1 MGHSDMANPGEGVPQ
16 LPHWRRPAFAL
27 VLSGL
32 LHFLILGLPGPP
44 EPEVPAESALELE
57 FELLPE
63 PARDVVEVPAPA
75 EPERPVPE
83 PDVPRPPEPVPEP
96 ATERIADQSV
106 EPTTSVRDE
115 VAREPLPETPVSEPV
130 LSDEEPVSEAAPV
143 LKDPE
148 LVTRLLAA
156 PLERDP
162 PPGPFDRPEPS
173 DPVSVDFRFP
183 ERESMISML
192 SPALPDLPFADPG
205 LDVFMYTP
213 GWQGDLRRGVDKITP
228 TFGWNLN
235 SGLMIR
241 CRFLLIAVGCGW
253 GRSLY
258 SPGMDKERQAREKE
272 RREREANKNPDPP

>member
-1 MGHSDMANPGEGVPQ
+1 MGHSDMANPGEAYPQ
-16 LPHWRRPAFAL
+16 VVRWHRPAFAL
-27 VLSGL
+27 VLSGV
-32 LHFLILGLPGPP
+32 LHLLILGLPGPP
-44 EPEVPAESALELE
+44 EPEVPSESALELE
-57 FELLPE
+57 FEVLPE
-63 PARDVVEVPAPA
+63 PAREVVEAPAPA

-83 PDVPRPPEPVPEP
+83 PDVPQPPDP
-96 ATERIADQSV
+96 A
-106 EPTTSVRDE
+106 P
-115 VAREPLPETPVSEPV
+115 EPV
-130 LSDEEPVSEAAPV
+130 LSEKEPESGATPV
-143 LKDPE
+143 LDDPE
-148 LVTRLLAA
+148 LVTRLMAA

-162 PPGPFDRPEPS
+162 PPGPFDRLESS
-173 DPVSVDFRFP
+173 DPVSVDFRIP

-205 LDVFMYTP
+205 LNVFMYAP
-213 GWQGDLRRGVDKITP
+213 GWQGDLHRGVDKITP

-272 RREREANKNPDPP
+272 RREREANKNPVPP